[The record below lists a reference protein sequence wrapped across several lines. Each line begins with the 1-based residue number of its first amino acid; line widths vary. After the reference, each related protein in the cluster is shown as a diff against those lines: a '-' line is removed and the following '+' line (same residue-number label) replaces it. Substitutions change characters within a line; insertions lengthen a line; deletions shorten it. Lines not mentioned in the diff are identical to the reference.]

1 MAVELRDYQHQMLSQ
16 FVRAWK
22 KHRSVMVQ
30 MPTGTGKTHLMA
42 AAIRDCLCQESEASQ
57 EVLVVAHRREL
68 LDQIQADTVRLRI
81 A

>member
-42 AAIRDCLCQESEASQ
+42 AAIRDCLCQKSEASQ